1 MTGSALQR
9 QEDRAIHVVDDDPA
23 IRDSLAWLFEARG
36 LPVREWEAGEAF
48 LAAWSPVMR
57 GCILLDLRMGGLS
70 GLDVLDRLEAQGSIL
85 PVIVLTGHG
94 DVPLAVQSLKKG
106 AVDFVEKPFDSGD
119 LVGRVEAALALEA
132 RRHAEAVATRSLE
145 RRLDSLSG
153 REREVMDLMLTGLL
167 NKQIADQMGI
177 AIRTVEVHRAH
188 VLEKFGVRSAVE
200 LAGLVADLRRGA
212 K

>member
-57 GCILLDLRMGGLS
+57 GCVLLDLRMGGLS